1 MPGAW
6 LGRGAVWEQCGS
18 SATSTGWAQPPLLWG
33 SAGRLP
39 ARKGEHWL
47 CTSTWK
53 SSGVL
58 GVHWPQ
64 GELEGWEQ
72 HSSRAGAEQCWGW
85 TLLTRAGCPHTHKY
99 SRCRQD
105 WLGFD
110 GGFARELL
118 QGSLSFSVCVKH
130 FPESKFCYRKT
141 IYQMPPSA
149 DTLGRICQ
157 PH

>member
-1 MPGAW
+1 MSRGLTRDSEGQEQRASTAEQVLSNAGA
-6 LGRGAVWEQCGS
+6 G
-18 SATSTGWAQPPLLWG
+18 
-33 SAGRLP
+33 
-39 ARKGEHWL
+39 
-47 CTSTWK
+47 
-53 SSGVL
+53 
-58 GVHWPQ
+58 
-64 GELEGWEQ
+64 
-72 HSSRAGAEQCWGW
+72 HSS
-85 TLLTRAGCPHTHKY
+85 LSRAGCPHAHKY

-149 DTLGRICQ
+149 DTLGRSCQ
-157 PH
+157 LALTASSRQYDRYVANNQSILLFRPLSISLALCELIR